1 LVLKPINDNLS
12 DLSSQFYIK
21 IIDFGASNY
30 YEKDQPLK
38 LKIGSPYYIAP
49 EVIQKQGYD
58 EKCDI
63 WSSGVLLYILLSGIP
78 PFKGKNPLEIMN
90 NVVLGKYSLKY
101 DLFPGVSEDALDLIS
116 KMLTYNYEDRISAD
130 EVYDSP
136 WLQKFRT
143 KKIDSL
149 SSNISKND
157 EFSKVV
163 NNIMK
168 FNAEDKL
175 QQAALAYMVHV
186 HEYTEETNKLK
197 QLFFILDKAGNGR
210 LTYMDLKTGFEKILG
225 KLISK
230 EEFRKVIE
238 DIDMDQNGFIEY
250 NEFLCSSL
258 NKRKLLSEKNLQIAF
273 ANFDQD
279 KKGFITEGEIK
290 NIIGTTEDL
299 YFDELNQKIKLEHEG
314 LLSFNEFKDLMLLI
328 LVKENK

>member
-1 LVLKPINDNLS
+1 
-12 DLSSQFYIK
+12 
-21 IIDFGASNY
+21 
-30 YEKDQPLK
+30 
-38 LKIGSPYYIAP
+38 
-49 EVIQKQGYD
+49 
-58 EKCDI
+58 
-63 WSSGVLLYILLSGIP
+63 
-78 PFKGKNPLEIMN
+78 MN